1 MSGQGQGHPGPVF
14 LNGHAVIN
22 NLAAAAQY
30 AANINTFECVNQSLY
45 DSNAYA
51 AAGQA
56 QLTFFQNPLGSGL
69 GVLSAAA
76 KTLEDTNMQAAG
88 AMPNMQAF
96 IVASIEVEFQPDIT
110 FTAATMPAA
119 SALAATA
126 VITQINDAWIFR
138 ATGYLVFT
146 IGQKPYLQ
154 EGPMMKFPA
163 SNDLE
168 IDAALC
174 DTSTAGTGQ
183 KTFVGYAKAVG
194 PAYAL
199 APNNLLLIPMQ
210 NFSVTLNWATV
221 QAVTTK
227 ARVFV
232 RLMGQLL
239 RSAQ

>member
-1 MSGQGQGHPGPVF
+1 MQQSNSVVI
-14 LNGHAVIN
+14 NGNPVIN
-22 NLAAAAQY
+22 NLDAAANY
-30 AANINTFECVNQSLY
+30 AANINTFEIITQSLY
-45 DSNAYA
+45 DSAAYA
-51 AAGQA
+51 TAGQN
-56 QLTFFQNPLGSGL
+56 QLTFFQQPLGSGT
-69 GVLSAAA
+69 GVISAAA

-88 AMPNMQAF
+88 AMPNMQSF
-96 IVASIEVEFQPDIT
+96 VVTSVEVEFQPDIT
-110 FTAATMPAA
+110 FTAATQPAA
-119 SALAATA
+119 FGAQAVATS
-126 VITQINDAWIFR
+126 VNDAWIFR
-138 ATGYLVFT
+138 ATGYLIFT

-168 IDAALC
+168 IDAALS
-174 DTSTAGTGQ
+174 DATTPGSAFQ
-183 KTFVGYAKAVG
+183 SRIAYAKAVG
-194 PAYAL
+194 PAYVL

-221 QAVTTK
+221 QAITTK